1 MRYFS
6 GWMRPPPFAIWSAS
20 ICALLGA
27 ATLARAQA
35 PQAAPPTP
43 PAPPIVRSIDV
54 EYTGPGTVSRERILA
69 QMRTRVGQ
77 PYSNEIVE
85 DDIAAL
91 YKTGSIQ
98 NVRIFAQPQ
107 GDGVKVIVAVQTR
120 SILREIVIDGAES
133 VKAQRLRKEI
143 KLRLN
148 QPVDEQQ
155 LEDARQKIIEVY
167 QGRGFTGVSVQFRI
181 DPIDEKL
188 GTARVVY
195 TVSEGVR
202 GAVSRINFEGN
213 THFSEKVLRKQMKTR
228 GRTPIYFLYKSGRFD
243 EVQLQQDL
251 DKIREFYQDHGYI
264 DVEVKDVRRE
274 RMEKGPMILI
284 IVIAEGPQYHVRKLA
299 ITGYQNTTED
309 RIRALLKMKEGSV
322 YSPKQLRDDAK
333 EVADACGRGG
343 YV

>member
-35 PQAAPPTP
+35 AQPAP

-155 LEDARQKIIEVY
+155 L
-167 QGRGFTGVSVQFRI
+167 
-181 DPIDEKL
+181 
-188 GTARVVY
+188 
-195 TVSEGVR
+195 
-202 GAVSRINFEGN
+202 
-213 THFSEKVLRKQMKTR
+213 
-228 GRTPIYFLYKSGRFD
+228 
-243 EVQLQQDL
+243 
-251 DKIREFYQDHGYI
+251 
-264 DVEVKDVRRE
+264 
-274 RMEKGPMILI
+274 
-284 IVIAEGPQYHVRKLA
+284 
-299 ITGYQNTTED
+299 
-309 RIRALLKMKEGSV
+309 
-322 YSPKQLRDDAK
+322 
-333 EVADACGRGG
+333 
-343 YV
+343 

>member
-6 GWMRPPPFAIWSAS
+6 GWVRPRPFAIWSAS
-20 ICALLGA
+20 ICGLLGA

-35 PQAAPPTP
+35 PQAAPPAP

-54 EYTGPGTVSRERILA
+54 EYTGPGTVSKERILA
-69 QMRTRVGQ
+69 QIRTRVGQ

-98 NVRIFAQPQ
+98 NVRIYAQPQ

-120 SILREIVIDGAES
+120 SILREIVIDGAER

-167 QGRGFTGVSVQFRI
+167 QGRGYNDVSVEFRV
-181 DPIDEKL
+181 DPIDEKR

-195 TVSEGVR
+195 TVSEGVK
-202 GAVSRINFEGN
+202 GAVRQIHFEGN
-213 THFSEKVLRKQMKTR
+213 QHFSEKVLRKQMKTR
-228 GRTPIYFLYKSGRFD
+228 GKTLVYFLDKSGRLD

-251 DKIREFYQDHGYI
+251 DKVREFYQNHGYI
-264 DVEVKDVRRE
+264 DVEIKNVRRE
-274 RMEKGPMILI
+274 RTEKGPMII
-284 IVIAEGPQYHVRKLA
+284 TIVIAEGPQYHVRKLTV
-299 ITGYQNTTED
+299 TGYQH
-309 RIRALLKMKEGSV
+309 A
-322 YSPKQLRDDAK
+322 
-333 EVADACGRGG
+333 
-343 YV
+343 